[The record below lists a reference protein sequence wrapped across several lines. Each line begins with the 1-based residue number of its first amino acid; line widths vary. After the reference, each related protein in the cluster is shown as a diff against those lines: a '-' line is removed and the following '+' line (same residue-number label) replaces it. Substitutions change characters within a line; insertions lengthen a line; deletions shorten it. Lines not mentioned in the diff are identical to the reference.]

1 MHCTAGRRREH
12 YPIGI
17 GTELGKGEGK
27 TTLSLSSLGLA
38 SSVNDDCP
46 CSTFLGNFG
55 LAAAAA
61 ANTNRGEKLS
71 YPLLSAFLPYFLPTS
86 LQLHSLRRLS
96 LSIQVMS
103 TLRERGA
110 YSICI
115 KSLSLPSL
123 LFRPLSSPNSKT
135 GPRKCPLGAPL
146 QGSVRPMAASER
158 ISK

>member
-1 MHCTAGRRREH
+1 MNEPRLIMTVQQVDMHCTAAAGRRGEH

-61 ANTNRGEKLS
+61 AANTNRGEKLS
-71 YPLLSAFLPYFLPTS
+71 YPLLHSFLPPF
-86 LQLHSLRRLS
+86 LHSLR
-96 LSIQVMS
+96 
-103 TLRERGA
+103 
-110 YSICI
+110 
-115 KSLSLPSL
+115 PSL
-123 LFRPLSSPNSKT
+123 GLTPPPSK
-135 GPRKCPLGAPL
+135 R
-146 QGSVRPMAASER
+146 
-158 ISK
+158 